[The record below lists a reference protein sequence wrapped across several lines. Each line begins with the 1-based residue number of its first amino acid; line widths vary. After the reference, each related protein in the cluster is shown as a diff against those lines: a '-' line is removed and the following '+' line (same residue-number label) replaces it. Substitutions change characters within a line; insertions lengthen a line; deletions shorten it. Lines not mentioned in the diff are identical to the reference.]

1 MRHKQKTATFFW
13 PGSDVAINGSFPD
26 FYKVYNKWVS
36 VSISISLNFSAA
48 SLCFLMKRRPSHRTG
63 ASTSRRGCR
72 RCSSGSVYL
81 RIRGE
86 AAPRVSVGARRARS
100 LTSHARL
107 FSFQHLRPDFYTL
120 YLEEPDSSG
129 HRYGPA
135 SQQVSRRLN
144 LKENIRSDGEGTKGS
159 LLTKGCF
166 PEISF
171 KKKKTAL
178 KTPWVAGPHKVCV
191 RTCVWSTVSK
201 EQVDKEAH

>member
-86 AAPRVSVGARRARS
+86 AAPRVSFVGARRARS
-100 LTSHARL
+100 LTSHACL

-144 LKENIRSDGEGTKGS
+144 LKENIRSDGAGTKGS

-171 KKKKTAL
+171 LKKKKNCFKNPLRGWATQSVCA
-178 KTPWVAGPHKVCV
+178 HVCV
-191 RTCVWSTVSK
+191 INS
-201 EQVDKEAH
+201 EQRASW